1 MLCSVQEPY
10 FLILANLQVLNHRRK
25 KHFVFLIDF
34 SPTCIS
40 LNVKFSIPTRNLES
54 FSLFL
59 AFLVNRLVQRA
70 KKCRFVWSSDRLEQ
84 DLRDRCSWEKRVKVA
99 DFRRHPRQKF
109 GCAQRFFW
117 WFSEMKWWIIKGNQ
131 D

>member
-40 LNVKFSIPTRNLES
+40 LNVKFSIHTKNLE
-54 FSLFL
+54 FFKYFL
-59 AFLVNRLVQRA
+59 PFLINH
-70 KKCRFVWSSDRLEQ
+70 LE
-84 DLRDRCSWEKRVKVA
+84 
-99 DFRRHPRQKF
+99 
-109 GCAQRFFW
+109 
-117 WFSEMKWWIIKGNQ
+117 
-131 D
+131 